1 VLSTSDEYVVGAIT
15 FFQFESLI
23 ELNAWEDE

>member
-1 VLSTSDEYVVGAIT
+1 MCFFVHPKNMLVLQI
-15 FFQFESLI
+15 FFNVSLI